1 MKLRLGYRWPVTS
14 MTRNYRRK
22 MLATRQF
29 RLLPKPQ
36 GSDKVIRIPLMSAQS
51 VE

>member
-1 MKLRLGYRWPVTS
+1 
-14 MTRNYRRK
+14 

-36 GSDKVIRIPLMSAQS
+36 GSDKVIRIPLMIAQS
-51 VE
+51 VELAETILVISLEVI